1 MLIFAPCCQVSK
13 KRPAVTITP
22 KDSKKQ
28 KTTDASSSAAA
39 GEATESAVDAA
50 QRKAKK
56 KLQKL
61 SRKSLE
67 SLFLQNVAT
76 IIASTSEIG
85 ALRRQV

>member
-1 MLIFAPCCQVSK
+1 MSK

-22 KDSKKQ
+22 AASKKQ
-28 KTTDASSSAAA
+28 KTSDATSSAAA
-39 GEATESAVDAA
+39 EPIESAVDAA